1 MGRKCGDFG
10 FGEWAAFCGPGF
22 AAFAPRTRAGG
33 RRRQFGRRGDL
44 KYVILSLLA
53 EEPMHGYE
61 IIRRLEEDSGGVYS
75 PSPGSVYPTLQMLED
90 QGCVVSEQEEGKR
103 VYRITDEGLAL
114 LDEHGDRVSD
124 FTDRVS
130 DFADRFASGSMGD
143 LTRSFVRL
151 AQVSFERA
159 TRKAGDPE
167 ALARLREILEHATRE
182 VEDIWPGSGRRAR
195 GES

>member
-1 MGRKCGDFG
+1 MGRKCNEFG

-22 AAFAPRTRAGG
+22 AAFGPRPRRG
-33 RRRQFGRRGDL
+33 RRRQRFGRRGDL

-53 EEPMHGYE
+53 DRPMHGYE
-61 IIRRLEEDSGGVYS
+61 IIRRLEEESGGMYS

-90 QGCVVSEQEEGKR
+90 QGCVTSEQQEGKR
-103 VYRITDEGLAL
+103 VYRITDEGRAL

-124 FTDRVS
+124 FTDR
-130 DFADRFASGSMGD
+130 FADFTDRFSTSSMGD

-159 TRKAGDPE
+159 TRKAADPE
-167 ALARLREILEHATRE
+167 ALERLQEILDRATRE
-182 VEDIWPGSGRRAR
+182 VEEVWPRR
-195 GES
+195 GERASG

>member
-1 MGRKCGDFG
+1 MGRKCNDFG

-22 AAFAPRTRAGG
+22 AAFGPRPRRGG
-33 RRRQFGRRGDL
+33 RRQRFGRRGDL
-44 KYVILSLLA
+44 KYVILNLLA
-53 EEPMHGYE
+53 EQPMHGYE
-61 IIRRLEEDSGGVYS
+61 IIRRLEEESGGVYS

-90 QGCVVSEQEEGKR
+90 QGCVISEQQEGKR
-103 VYRITDEGLAL
+103 VYRITDEGRAL

-124 FTDRVS
+124 FTDRFS
-130 DFADRFASGSMGD
+130 DFADRFSTAGMGE

-151 AQVSFERA
+151 AQVSFDRA

-167 ALARLREILEHATRE
+167 ALSRLQEILERAARE
-182 VEDIWPGSGRRAR
+182 VEEVWPGTGKKAP